1 MTKFFNIFKKPCF
14 GSIFGP
20 IFQFWD
26 KKNFYGNSGSVT
38 HNSYGFLAPCQNLEK
53 TRYNSRKTPG
63 QRDGQ
68 GIDMTSIEA
77 LLVSLLLTLKVF
89 RKTLTTLL

>member
-53 TRYNSRKTPG
+53 TRDTIPRKRLDRRT
-63 QRDGQ
+63 DKV
-68 GIDMTSIEA
+68 SI
-77 LLVSLLLTLKVF
+77 
-89 RKTLTTLL
+89 